1 MCLLRTSIYC
11 IFAGGAAPDAK
22 QLTKKL
28 GKQGVNSLFTDL
40 RKIAQHPL
48 LMRRIFDDD
57 RVLQMAKIAHPR
69 CALSTHICQGFCL
82 AVG

>member
-1 MCLLRTSIYC
+1 MHIQ
-11 IFAGGAAPDAK
+11 AGEAAPDADR
-22 QLTKKL
+22 LTKKL

-48 LMRRIFDDD
+48 LMRRVFSDD

-69 CALSTHICQGFCL
+69 CTYLT
-82 AVG
+82 

>member
-1 MCLLRTSIYC
+1 MFCSIVGRGHR

-28 GKQGVNSLFTDL
+28 GKQGMNSLFTDL

-48 LMRRIFDDD
+48 LMRRIFTND
-57 RVLQMAKIAHPR
+57 RVLQIAKLAHPR
-69 CALSTHICQGFCL
+69 CAISAHIT
-82 AVG
+82 